1 MTLICFVLHSFHI
14 LTSSKNCWH
23 HKSRPLIADLS
34 LSFKFFQGKKIPYS
48 RGEIVSLFQV
58 LDFGDEAERCEPG
71 FEQRKRRGVGVRT
84 PLHYCVNAWHRLPK
98 FMKIFT
104 LFEVSKL
111 PYCRGRLVSSVGREP
126 VCWTEVLR
134 LKPRPDHPL
143 NFPLVRSPPPP
154 PATAHHPDPEINR
167 QFSRPSY
174 MKYLPFVH
182 ICRHN
187 LCMPRSSDQFECH
200 NASLKM
206 PNIKIF
212 GGNSHQQLAKLI
224 SERLGNDLGKC
235 VLKKFSNKETR

>member
-1 MTLICFVLHSFHI
+1 MTTPPRSYPASRVASTYLGSSKETLFAGYQGPRPPLFKTKIVHFATLLTLYIMTLICFVLHSFNI
-14 LTSSKNCWH
+14 LTSSKNCWL

-126 VCWTEVLR
+126 VC
-134 LKPRPDHPL
+134 
-143 NFPLVRSPPPP
+143 
-154 PATAHHPDPEINR
+154 
-167 QFSRPSY
+167 
-174 MKYLPFVH
+174 
-182 ICRHN
+182 
-187 LCMPRSSDQFECH
+187 
-200 NASLKM
+200 
-206 PNIKIF
+206 
-212 GGNSHQQLAKLI
+212 
-224 SERLGNDLGKC
+224 
-235 VLKKFSNKETR
+235 